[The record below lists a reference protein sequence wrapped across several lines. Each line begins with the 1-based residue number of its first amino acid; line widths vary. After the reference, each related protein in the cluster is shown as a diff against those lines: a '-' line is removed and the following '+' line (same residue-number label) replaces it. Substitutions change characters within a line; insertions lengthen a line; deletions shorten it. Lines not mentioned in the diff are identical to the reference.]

1 MGKIERRLITKIPQ
15 TTGVYQFIGKGRKIL
30 YVGKAVNLKARIA
43 SHFENAKK
51 DPKEA
56 LILASSLKIKTIA
69 TPSEFQALL
78 LETQLIK
85 KHKPKY
91 NSVWKDDKS
100 YLYIWITREK
110 YPKVLLARARDIRAN
125 PKGLFFG
132 PFQGTRTAEEVI
144 HEIRK
149 IIPFCTRKRISGG
162 ACFHS
167 KIGQCDPC
175 PNKVAS
181 IESQVIRRKLKKQ
194 YRRNIRQVISIFQG
208 KAKPVLDDLKKKM
221 EQASHE
227 ERFEEAVIARNRIT
241 RFEKL
246 LTQTLRVKE
255 GYRAQPDALGS
266 LRQLLSKHL
275 PTIKNLNRIE
285 AYDISNLSQR
295 EPAAAMVVATN
306 GQIDKSRYR
315 KFKIRLA
322 TRNSLLAT
330 NLGDVGM
337 LVQVFERRFKNR
349 WPNPDLIVV
358 DGGKPQVRITQEALV
373 RIGKKIP
380 IIGIAKA
387 PDRLIVGTG
396 RLTTTRP
403 QLSNPGF
410 NLVQLLRDEAHRF
423 SRKYHRALR
432 HKKLLGF

>member
-1 MGKIERRLITKIPQ
+1 
-15 TTGVYQFIGKGRKIL
+15 
-30 YVGKAVNLKARIA
+30 
-43 SHFENAKK
+43 
-51 DPKEA
+51 
-56 LILASSLKIKTIA
+56 
-69 TPSEFQALL
+69 
-78 LETQLIK
+78 
-85 KHKPKY
+85 
-91 NSVWKDDKS
+91 
-100 YLYIWITREK
+100 
-110 YPKVLLARARDIRAN
+110 
-125 PKGLFFG
+125 
-132 PFQGTRTAEEVI
+132 
-144 HEIRK
+144 
-149 IIPFCTRKRISGG
+149 
-162 ACFHS
+162 
-167 KIGQCDPC
+167 
-175 PNKVAS
+175 
-181 IESQVIRRKLKKQ
+181 
-194 YRRNIRQVISIFQG
+194 
-208 KAKPVLDDLKKKM
+208 
-221 EQASHE
+221 
-227 ERFEEAVIARNRIT
+227 
-241 RFEKL
+241 
-246 LTQTLRVKE
+246 
-255 GYRAQPDALGS
+255 
-266 LRQLLSKHL
+266 
-275 PTIKNLNRIE
+275 
-285 AYDISNLSQR
+285 
-295 EPAAAMVVATN
+295 MVVATN

-396 RLTTTRP
+396 GLTTTRP